1 MRTLLPCIVLL
12 AASPAAANCTTT
24 RLGNNTFY
32 QCDDGR
38 SGSSTTIGNSTF
50 YNGNDGSFG
59 SSTRIGKDEFYYQA
73 TPPKSERLP
82 SGEAYDA
89 NRSQPWR
96 REQ

>member
-1 MRTLLPCIVLL
+1 MRALLFCIVLL

-24 RLGNNTFY
+24 RIGSNTFY
-32 QCDDGR
+32 QCSDGR

-50 YNGNDGSFG
+50 YNGNDGSSG
-59 SSTRIGKDEFYYQA
+59 SSTRIGNDEFYYQA